1 MLKHFPAVSHNEQVT
16 GSTHETFNRSSHG
29 STFILGLQDTSP
41 KMIFCMVII
50 TASNLQ

>member
-1 MLKHFPAVSHNEQVT
+1 MLKHFPAVSYNKQVT

-29 STFILGLQDTSP
+29 SP